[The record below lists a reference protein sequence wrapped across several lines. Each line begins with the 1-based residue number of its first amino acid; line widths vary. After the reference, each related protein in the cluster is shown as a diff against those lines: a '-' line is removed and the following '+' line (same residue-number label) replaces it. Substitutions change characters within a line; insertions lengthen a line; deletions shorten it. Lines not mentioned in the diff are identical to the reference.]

1 MDLEKALPLTILAV
15 VAVLSVAGMVL
26 MYNSDATGMAVGR
39 PAVYSRVL
47 ATGKEP
53 FKISTWGH
61 AIAAAKPR
69 MPCHILSSQGD
80 LYDLSDVPTYL
91 SADQYNDL
99 SVCYPY
105 YDLYQTNTDQVCC
118 VV

>member
-15 VAVLSVAGMVL
+15 VAVLSVVGMVL
-26 MYNSDATGMAVGR
+26 MYNSETTGLAVGR
-39 PAVYSRVL
+39 PTSYTRVL

-53 FKISTWGH
+53 FKVSTWGH

-69 MPCHILSSQGD
+69 QPCHILTSQGE
-80 LYDLSDVPTYL
+80 LYELSDVPTYL

-99 SVCYPY
+99 NVCYPY
-105 YDLYQTNTDQVCC
+105 YDIYETNTDKVCC
-118 VV
+118 VI